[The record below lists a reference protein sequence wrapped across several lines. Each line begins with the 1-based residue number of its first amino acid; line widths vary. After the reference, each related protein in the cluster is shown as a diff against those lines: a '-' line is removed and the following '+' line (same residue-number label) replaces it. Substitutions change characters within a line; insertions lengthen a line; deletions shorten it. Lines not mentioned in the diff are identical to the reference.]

1 MKRMKFKGF
10 IIQISF
16 LWVEGMA
23 LFPFVLVKN
32 RMPGRTLLNHECIH
46 LRQQLE
52 MGFILFYFW
61 YTIEYFI
68 RYLQTRS
75 HYQAYR
81 RISFER
87 EAFAKER
94 SFSYLLTRPF
104 WAFLKYL

>member
-1 MKRMKFKGF
+1 MKFKGF
-10 IIQISF
+10 IIRVSF
-16 LWVEGMA
+16 LWVEGIA

-32 RMPGRTLLNHECIH
+32 RMPNRALLNHECIH

-52 MGFILFYFW
+52 MGFILFYIW
-61 YTIEYFI
+61 YSVEYFI
-68 RYLQTRS
+68 RYLQIRN

-87 EAFAKER
+87 EAFAEET
-94 SFSYLLTRPF
+94 SYSYLRTRSF